1 MPNNLHH
8 VSVQTADSADLTW
21 FLKEVAGFRAESRI
35 AVPTAATAEL
45 LRWPAN
51 SGTTATLH
59 GEPPGMFEII
69 NIPSGLRDSIPA
81 GVAMLTIGTRN
92 IAAAIEQCRK
102 HGLPVTEQVD
112 LRDALKLLACRVE
125 IGGLAFEL
133 VQYNEQ

>member
-8 VSVQTADSADLTW
+8 VSVQTADSTDVTW

-45 LRWPAN
+45 LRWPGN

-69 NIPSGLRDSIPA
+69 DIPAGLRDSVPA
-81 GVAMLTIGTRN
+81 GVAMLTIGVRD
-92 IAAAIEQCRK
+92 IAAAIRQCRE
-102 HGLPVTEQVD
+102 HGLTVTAAVD
-112 LRDALKLLACRVE
+112 LRDALELLACRVE
-125 IGGLAFEL
+125 VGGLVFEL
-133 VQYNEQ
+133 VQYTGR